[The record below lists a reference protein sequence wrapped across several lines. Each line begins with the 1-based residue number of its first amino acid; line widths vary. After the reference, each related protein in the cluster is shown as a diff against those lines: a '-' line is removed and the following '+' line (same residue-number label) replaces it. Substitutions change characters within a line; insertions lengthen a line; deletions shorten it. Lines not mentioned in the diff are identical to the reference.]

1 MSQVHS
7 LFENLKRELKA
18 KGLTYKDVAEHL
30 ELTESSVK
38 RLFSQEDLSIQR
50 LDKVCEL
57 LGIDLA
63 DLTNP
68 ERGDSRVIVL
78 MSEKQER
85 EIAQD
90 EKTLTVSFLVYQGWT
105 FEEILKYFEFSE
117 PELIRILALLDRLSL
132 IELLPKNRIKLKVA
146 HNLGWRK
153 GGAIQKFY
161 VEHFQGSFMRSYF
174 RDQNEYLRLISG
186 MYTPLTCSVILK
198 KLQKL
203 TFEVFQLSQ
212 EDRKVPLDERIPFG
226 VLIAARPWRAE
237 FFDKF
242 RRTE

>member
-18 KGLTYKDVAEHL
+18 RGLTYKDVANHL

-38 RLFSQEDLSIQR
+38 RLFSQQDLSLQR
-50 LDKVCEL
+50 LDKICEL
-57 LGIDLA
+57 LGIDLGE
-63 DLTNP
+63 LTN
-68 ERGDSRVIVL
+68 GDGSDSRTIAL

-85 EIAQD
+85 EIVQD
-90 EKTLTVSFLVYQGWT
+90 EKMLTVSFLVYQGWA
-105 FEEILKYFEFSE
+105 FEEILKYFDFTE
-117 PELIRILALLDRLSL
+117 PELISKLALLDRLGL

-146 HNLGWRK
+146 HNLSWRK
-153 GGAIQKFY
+153 GGPVQRFY
-161 VEHFQGSFMRSYF
+161 VEHFQDSFMKSYF

-203 TFEVFQLSQ
+203 TFEIFQLSQ
-212 EDRKVPLDERIPFG
+212 EDRKLPLEQRIPFG
-226 VLIAARPWRAE
+226 VLIAARPWHAE

-242 RRTE
+242 RRGE

>member
-1 MSQVHS
+1 MSQVAS
-7 LFENLKRELKA
+7 LFENLKRELRA
-18 KGLTYKDVAEHL
+18 KGLTYKDVADHL

-50 LDKVCEL
+50 LDKICEL
-57 LGIDLA
+57 LGIDLG
-63 DLTNP
+63 DLTNLD
-68 ERGDSRVIVL
+68 RRDSRSIDV

-85 EIAQD
+85 EIVQD
-90 EKTLTVSFLVYQGWT
+90 EKMVAVSFLVYQGWT
-105 FEEILKYFEFSE
+105 FEDILKHFQFSE
-117 PELIRILALLDRLSL
+117 PELIRMLALLDKLNL

-146 HNLGWRK
+146 HNLSWRK
-153 GGAIQKFY
+153 GGPIQRFY
-161 VEHFQGSFMRSYF
+161 VEHFQSSFMKSYF
-174 RDQNEYLRLISG
+174 RDENEYLRLISG

-212 EDRKVPLDERIPFG
+212 EDKKIPLEERIPFG

-242 RRTE
+242 RHPE

>member
-18 KGLTYKDVAEHL
+18 KGLTYKDVADHL

-50 LDKVCEL
+50 LDSICEM
-57 LGIDLA
+57 LGIDLSM
-63 DLTNP
+63 LTNHN
-68 ERGDSRVIVL
+68 RGDSRTIEL
-78 MSEKQER
+78 MSEEQER
-85 EIAQD
+85 KIVQD
-90 EKTLTVSFLVYQGWT
+90 EKMLTVSFLVYHGWT
-105 FEEILKYFEFSE
+105 FEEILKYFRFTE
-117 PELIRILALLDRLSL
+117 PELIGKLTLLDKLGL
-132 IELLPKNRIKLKVA
+132 IELLPKNRIRLKVA
-146 HNLGWRK
+146 HNLSWRK
-153 GGAIQKFY
+153 GGPVQRFY
-161 VEHFQGSFMRSYF
+161 VEHFQGSFMKSFF
-174 RDQNEYLRLISG
+174 RDQNEYLRLVSG

-203 TFEVFQLSQ
+203 TFEIFQLAQ
-212 EDRKVPLDERIPFG
+212 EDRKVPLEERIPFG

-242 RRTE
+242 RHPE

>member
-18 KGLTYKDVAEHL
+18 KGLTYRDVADYL

-38 RLFSQEDLSIQR
+38 RLFSNEDLSIQR
-50 LDKVCEL
+50 LDRICEL
-57 LGIDLA
+57 IGIDLA

-68 ERGDSRVIVL
+68 DRGDSRAIAL
-78 MSEKQER
+78 MSEQQER
-85 EIAQD
+85 EIVQD
-90 EKTLTVSFLVYQGWT
+90 EKTLTVSFLVYQGWS
-105 FEEILKYFEFSE
+105 FEEILKYFDFSE
-117 PELIRILALLDRLSL
+117 PELISKLALLDRLGL

-146 HNLGWRK
+146 HNLSWRK
-153 GGAIQKFY
+153 GGPIQRFY
-161 VEHFQGSFMRSYF
+161 VEHFQGSFMRGYF

-212 EDRKVPLDERIPFG
+212 EDRKVPLEERIPFG
-226 VLIAARPWRAE
+226 VLIAARPWHAE